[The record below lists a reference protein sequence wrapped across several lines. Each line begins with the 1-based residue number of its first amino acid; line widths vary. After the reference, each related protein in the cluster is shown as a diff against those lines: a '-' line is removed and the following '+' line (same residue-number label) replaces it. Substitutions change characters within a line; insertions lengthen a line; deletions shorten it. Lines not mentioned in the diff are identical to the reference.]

1 MKKNL
6 LLLLFLFTFVFT
18 GKVLAQSQAFK
29 YQAIVRGSNGAL
41 LTNKQISIRLSI
53 LSGSPT
59 GAIEYQETQTVTTD
73 AYGLFSIEVG
83 SGDVTQGSYAGIK
96 WASSQKYIQTE
107 VDLGSGYVLMG
118 ASKLLSVPYAI
129 YSFNPGGAKG
139 MTGPEGPQGIAGPAG
154 TAGAMG
160 LPGIPGVPGAQG
172 QAGATGPTGAQGI
185 PGQNGAQGLQKKP
198 V

>member
-1 MKKNL
+1 MKKL
-6 LLLLFLFTFVFT
+6 LLLLMLSFFAISGRVM
-18 GKVLAQSQAFK
+18 AQSQAFK

-41 LTNKQISIRLSI
+41 LTNKQINIRLSI

-73 AYGLFSIEVG
+73 AYGLFAIEVG

-96 WASSQKYIQTE
+96 WAAGQIYIQTE
-107 VDLGSGYVLMG
+107 VDLGSGYVLLG

-139 MTGPEGPQGIAGPAG
+139 ATGATGAQGLQGVTGAEGPQGI
-154 TAGAMG
+154 
-160 LPGIPGVPGAQG
+160 
-172 QAGATGPTGAQGI
+172 QGI
-185 PGQNGAQGLQKKP
+185 PGLPGAVGP
-198 V
+198 VGAKVYKVFKG